1 MFLFTKP
8 SSTEIQQFLLDSSD
22 DKFSYSEI
30 RATLTDAPPGYVV
43 DRNRI
48 KIGEGSEAF
57 EKAKDAVRSWK
68 MFDLSWLELHSTET
82 PLEIGR
88 NVAIVASHYGF
99 YSINAARIVYTFD
112 ETGEE
117 LEVERFGFAY
127 GTLIEHGEIGEE
139 RFSVEFHRSTG
150 EVFYDL
156 FAFSRPAS
164 LFVQIGYPIARNL
177 QKTFAEESKMA
188 MLRAVSAPPSR
199 R

>member
-30 RATLTDAPPGYVV
+30 GATLTDAPPGYVV

-188 MLRAVSAPPSR
+188 MLRAVSAPPSHR
-199 R
+199 

>member
-1 MFLFTKP
+1 MFFFTKP
-8 SSTEIQQFLLDSSD
+8 SSSEIQQFLSDSSD
-22 DKFSYSEI
+22 SKFSYSEI
-30 RATLTDAPPGYVV
+30 GATLTDAPPGYVV

-48 KIGEGSEAF
+48 KIGEGREDF
-57 EKAKDAVRSWK
+57 EKARDAVRNWK
-68 MFDLSWLELHSTET
+68 MFDLSWVELHSTDT

-164 LFVQIGYPIARNL
+164 LLVQIGYPIARNL
-177 QKTFAEESKMA
+177 QKTFAEESQMA
-188 MLRAVSAPPSR
+188 MLSAVSAPPSHR
-199 R
+199 